1 MIVIENRQM
10 LIPRGEEKIGTTAD
24 NLCDTRT
31 FSIPR
36 VSATL
41 LDLSALDFF
50 IDLEYADGT
59 KDTDSLQAT
68 YGEERILL
76 TWQIRNTQLRVPGA
90 VFIAV
95 RGYDETGTMRFTS
108 YKTPVYV
115 EDAINTPE
123 GKPGLSEFER
133 LEKELNAGLGKA
145 EEATNKA
152 DTAAGLANSA
162 ATRATTAAEEAEKI
176 REDVVGK
183 LERGELKGDKGDKGE
198 KGDTGLQGPQGIQ
211 GEKGDTGPQGPQGI
225 QGPLPPLI
233 ANYLAT
239 ESGKAALDA
248 IVGKLLDERLTAA
261 EKSLTQLN
269 SELSEKA
276 KITNISSLSSIGDIF
291 KTYSKNGSIPVIG
304 IINWDTTLAPD
315 QNVTIAFVWN
325 YLIVAISSSG
335 CIYTASPNAATWQ
348 KRN

>member
-1 MIVIENRQM
+1 MITIENRQM
-10 LIPRGEEKIGTTAD
+10 LIPRGEEIIGTSAD

-31 FSIPR
+31 FSLPR
-36 VSATL
+36 ISATL
-41 LDLSALDFF
+41 LDLSALKFF
-50 IDLEYADGT
+50 LDLEYADGT

-68 YGEERILL
+68 YEDARILL
-76 TWQIRNTQLRVPGA
+76 LWQIRNTQLRVPGA
-90 VFIAV
+90 VFIAI
-95 RGYDETGTMRFTS
+95 RGYDDTGTMRYTS

-211 GEKGDTGPQGPQGI
+211 GEKGETGPQGNQGKLPQ
-225 QGPLPPLI
+225 LI
-233 ANYLAT
+233 EKYLKKQ
-239 ESGKAALDA
+239 SGKSA
-248 IVGKLLDERLTAA
+248 
-261 EKSLTQLN
+261 
-269 SELSEKA
+269 
-276 KITNISSLSSIGDIF
+276 
-291 KTYSKNGSIPVIG
+291 
-304 IINWDTTLAPD
+304 
-315 QNVTIAFVWN
+315 
-325 YLIVAISSSG
+325 
-335 CIYTASPNAATWQ
+335 
-348 KRN
+348 

>member
-1 MIVIENRQM
+1 MITIENRQM
-10 LIPRGEEKIGTTAD
+10 LIPRGEEIIGTSAD

-31 FSIPR
+31 FSLPR
-36 VSATL
+36 ISATL
-41 LDLSALDFF
+41 LDLSALKFF
-50 IDLEYADGT
+50 LDLEYADGT

-68 YGEERILL
+68 YEEDRILL
-76 TWQIRNTQLRVPGA
+76 LWQIRNTQLRVPGA
-90 VFIAV
+90 VFIAL
-95 RGYDETGTMRFTS
+95 RGYDDTGTMRYTS

-133 LEKELNAGLGKA
+133 LEKELNAGLEKA
-145 EEATNKA
+145 DTATKKA

-162 ATRATTAAEEAEKI
+162 ATRATTAAEEAEKL
-176 REDVVGK
+176 RENIAGK
-183 LERGELKGDKGDKGE
+183 LDRGELKGDKGDKGE

-269 SELSEKA
+269 SDLPVRA
-276 KITNISSLSSIGDIF
+276 KIANISSLASIGDIF
-291 KTYSKNGSIPVIG
+291 KTYSENGSIPVIG
-304 IINWDTTLAPD
+304 IINWDVTLAPD
-315 QNVTIAFVWN
+315 RNVTIAFVWN